1 MIYQRPTFKNI
12 GHGHVIQV
20 NRVVAILPPGTVTA
34 NTYLSKAKNAGL
46 YIDAS
51 RGHKFRAILILDDGC
66 VVSAAISVA
75 TLLKRFSEDFDTDYT
90 SKEEI
95 EEEMEDLIMDPQDG
109 LFERGG

>member
-12 GHGHVIQV
+12 GHGHVLQI
-20 NRVVAILPPGTVTA
+20 NRVVAILPPGTVTGT
-34 NTYLSKAKNAGL
+34 TYMNRAKNAGL

-51 RGHKFRAILILDDGC
+51 RGHKFRSILILDDGV

-90 SKEEI
+90 SKEDLD
-95 EEEMEDLIMDPQDG
+95 EEMEELVLDPYDG
-109 LFERGG
+109 V